1 MVTPCYT
8 ISSTKLACASSF
20 CLIFLSPWSSSTKS
34 VWKIVLKNWTCL
46 SHCFFLWKKKT
57 AHGWDWL
64 FILVYSYNI
73 HPYFKPKAPMK
84 QTKSRSLPLHTL
96 PRHQHWWNIEIGESF
111 FCLENAG
118 AVTFS
123 RSILPMAHSW
133 VEQQL
138 YTYIISIYLYIYIY
152 VKWNIYNYI
161 YIYMHVECHAL
172 VVFTYLE
179 KSTQKATCNEQHLKQ
194 KQLMNSSDVLKIIL

>member
-1 MVTPCYT
+1 MSSPIYPKQPGFFEPLAQLHSTTWPLRQSATNCWITVCSWAAVHALMVTPCYT

-46 SHCFFLWKKKT
+46 SHCFFLWKKKS

-96 PRHQHWWNIEIGESF
+96 PRQPTLVKHRNRRMF

-138 YTYIISIYLYIYIY
+138 YTYIISIYLYENIY
-152 VKWNIYNYI
+152 VKWNI
-161 YIYMHVECHAL
+161 
-172 VVFTYLE
+172 
-179 KSTQKATCNEQHLKQ
+179 
-194 KQLMNSSDVLKIIL
+194 